1 MVEEIK
7 KLVKGDVRADQKTLE
22 FYSHDTSLFE
32 IKPQVVVFPKD
43 KEDLSKLVNYVSQRK
58 ASQPALSLTARSGG
72 SDMSGGAIN
81 DSIILVFERYFKRIG
96 RIAKDGVWVEPG
108 VWYRDFERETLRH
121 GLLFP
126 SYPASRELAAMG
138 GIVANNAGGEKSLHY
153 GKTERF
159 VKAVRVILRDGKEY
173 EFAPIDKR
181 QLDRKMRQK
190 DFEGELYRKLYKL
203 LNKNYELIK
212 RAKPKVSKNSTG
224 YLAWDVWDRNKGI
237 FDMSRLFVGSQGTLG
252 LITEAKIALVESKPH
267 SGMLVGYL
275 RDIDRL
281 GELINTVVKHRPTS
295 FETFDDHTLK
305 FAIRFFFQFRKTLG
319 WGGLIK
325 LGIGFIPDAFILA
338 RGLPKLIL
346 LVEYEGD
353 TEAEVS
359 KRVAELRHDLERRG
373 FKMTLENADSEAKS
387 RRFWLMRR
395 ESFNLLRKNVK
406 GNVHTAPYIDDLV
419 VPPKD
424 LPQFLPEFRRI
435 LDKYKLLYTIAGHM
449 GDGNFHVI
457 PLMDFSNQNEVNK
470 IEPSLKEVTDLVL
483 KYGGSISG
491 EHNDGLIRGP
501 FLKQMYGEKVADIFH
516 QIKHLFD
523 PDNIFNPHKKID
535 ADWQYSRSHMR
546 DHF

>member
-7 KLVKGDVRADQKTLE
+7 KLVKGDVKSDRKTLA

-32 IKPQVVVFPKD
+32 IEPKVVVFPKD
-43 KEDLSKLVNYVSQRK
+43 KEDLSKLVNYVRERK
-58 ASQPALSLTARSGG
+58 AKQPDLSLTARSGG
-72 SDMSGGAIN
+72 SDMSGGSIN
-81 DSIILVFERYFKRIG
+81 DSIILVFEKYFKKIG
-96 RIAKDGVWVEPG
+96 RIARDGTWVEPG
-108 VWYRDFERETLRH
+108 VWYRDFERETLSH

-153 GKTERF
+153 GKTEKF
-159 VKAVRVILRDGKEY
+159 VKAVRVILRDGREY
-173 EFAPIDKR
+173 EFGPITKPELDK
-181 QLDRKMRQK
+181 KMRQK
-190 DFEGELYRKLYKL
+190 NFEGELYRKTYKL
-203 LNKNYELIK
+203 LNKNYALIK
-212 RAKPKVSKNSTG
+212 NAKPKVSKNSTG
-224 YLAWDVWDRNKGI
+224 YLAWDVWDKEKGV
-237 FDMSRLFVGSQGTLG
+237 FDLSRLFVGSQGTLG

-275 RDIDRL
+275 RDIDKL
-281 GELINTVVKHRPTS
+281 GELITTVVKHRPTS

-319 WGGLIK
+319 LAGLAK
-325 LGIGFIPDAFILA
+325 LGISFIPDIFILM

-353 TEAEVS
+353 SEEEVS
-359 KRVAELRHDLERRG
+359 KKISELRHDLEKRG
-373 FKMTLENADSEAKS
+373 FDITLENAATEAKS
-387 RRFWLMRR
+387 KRFWLMRR

-406 GNVHTAPYIDDLV
+406 GDVHTAPYIDDLV
-419 VPPKD
+419 VPPKN
-424 LPQFLPEFRRI
+424 LPAFLPRFRAI

-457 PLMDFSNQNEVNK
+457 PLMDFSNPNEINK
-470 IEPSLKEVTDLVL
+470 IEPSLREVTDLVL

-501 FLKQMYGEKVADIFH
+501 FLTQMYGEKVANIFH
-516 QIKHLFD
+516 EIKHIFD

-535 ADWQYSRSHMR
+535 ADWQYSRAHMR